1 MSVYS
6 GISDPTMSW
15 KPDRLDNMDF
25 LAQPF
30 LPTGWVPLSHS
41 CNAGGCKRGGALMSV
56 TLLAYSKAETLVSDL
71 RIAGRDCPSRVREI
85 GGLQGCHH

>member
-6 GISDPTMSW
+6 GISDPTMPW
-15 KPDRLDNMDF
+15 KPRQTVDNMDF

-41 CNAGGCKRGGALMSV
+41 CNAGGHKEGC
-56 TLLAYSKAETLVSDL
+56 SDVCDF
-71 RIAGRDCPSRVREI
+71 A
-85 GGLQGCHH
+85 GLQ